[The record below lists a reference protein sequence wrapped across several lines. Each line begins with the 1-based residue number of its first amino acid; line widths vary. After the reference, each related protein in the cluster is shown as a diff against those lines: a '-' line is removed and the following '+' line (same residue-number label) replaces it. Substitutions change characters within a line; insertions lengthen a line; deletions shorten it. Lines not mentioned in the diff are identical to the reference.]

1 MGACVGVR
9 VCKRESVG
17 ARRERKSLR
26 VAGFVVTS
34 CVVTGDALIFFAF
47 RIWVVHFL
55 FDPRR
60 GGVGVDPDLIGVR
73 NFRGFFAAG
82 ENPSDTFRRKLHEI
96 FLLLYSTASGIV
108 LASKGSIMPS
118 GVVFSGYFG
127 FLLILPG

>member
-1 MGACVGVR
+1 MCLNVIRRLSSSFERVFAIVGACVGVR

-60 GGVGVDPDLIGVR
+60 GGVGVDPRAPI
-73 NFRGFFAAG
+73 
-82 ENPSDTFRRKLHEI
+82 
-96 FLLLYSTASGIV
+96 
-108 LASKGSIMPS
+108 
-118 GVVFSGYFG
+118 
-127 FLLILPG
+127 